1 MSIPSLGATP
11 SNDTGIGFQLST
23 GGSVVCVD
31 FRSMAGIIDAVAGF
45 DPARLASLFPI
56 IWETH
61 FKLET
66 RAVLQAAVACRDPL
80 SDLGT
85 ICKDALG
92 TFADLEKITKA
103 HHWRKMSSVIGHQHP
118 RACALLNAC
127 DYQIAN
133 LPKGKQAP
141 YRTARTRLEIAAAAE
156 RLKHGEEMQ
165 VYAQLRQA
173 RCPNIW
179 ETYEDWREKE

>member
-1 MSIPSLGATP
+1 MSIPTLGAT
-11 SNDTGIGFQLST
+11 STNDTGMSFQLSA

-31 FRSMAGIIDAVAGF
+31 FRSVAGIIDAVAGF

-56 IWETH
+56 IWETS

-66 RAVLQAAVACRDPL
+66 RAVLQAAAACRDPL

-92 TFADLEKITKA
+92 TFTDLEKIARA
-103 HHWRKMSSVIGHQHP
+103 HHWKKMSSVIGHRHP

-127 DYQIAN
+127 DYQLAH
-133 LPKGKQAP
+133 LPEGKQAS
-141 YRTARTRLEIAAAAE
+141 YRTVRAHLEIAAAAE
-156 RLKHGEEMQ
+156 RLKRGEEMQ
-165 VYAQLRQA
+165 VCAQLRQA

-179 ETYEDWREKE
+179 EIYECWRDKE